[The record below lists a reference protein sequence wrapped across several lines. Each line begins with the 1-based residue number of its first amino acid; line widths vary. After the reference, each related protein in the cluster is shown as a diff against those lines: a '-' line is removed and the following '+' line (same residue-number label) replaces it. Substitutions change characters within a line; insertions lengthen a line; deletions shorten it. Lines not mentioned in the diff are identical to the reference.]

1 MNFSDIVLIALFI
14 EAVVNALKPIWTK
27 GEAKITVAEYVS
39 MSIGILIAAT
49 CRINMLA
56 TLISPIYPVWVEYIF
71 YVLTGIAIGRGT
83 NFLYDLWEKLKSW
96 NITEKEETVLEGE
109 EFDYSISHWPTEM
122 IVSFALA
129 NGLPLPDRTNGSIP
143 TKHELLDTMFRQNV
157 TSVVEETKPPE
168 ADGVG

>member
-27 GEAKITVAEYVS
+27 GENKMTVAEYVS
-39 MSIGILIAAT
+39 MGIGILIAAT

-56 TLISPIYPVWVEYIF
+56 TLISPIYPVWVECIF

-96 NITEKEETVLEGE
+96 NITEKEETALEGE

-129 NGLPLPDRTNGSIP
+129 NGLPIPDRTNGSIP
-143 TKHELLDTMFRQNV
+143 TKQELLDAMFRQNA

-168 ADGVG
+168 AGDAE